1 MIGRPAHLEPQTVF
15 SSQDVAKLTGVTLRQ
30 LQWWDEQG
38 VVTPVQRSHRR
49 LYSRF
54 EVLQVSLIIGLRG
67 KGMSL
72 QKTRGVLKRLEE
84 RYGAE
89 YIPMHGR
96 GADVYLLTDGSNVYL
111 ENSPHDIV
119 NVMRDSYRPIV
130 ALCVSDLIRQ
140 LDAPAGRP
148 KPVRKESTS
157 AVAGRKRIEKA
168 S

>member
-1 MIGRPAHLEPQTVF
+1 
-15 SSQDVAKLTGVTLRQ
+15 
-30 LQWWDEQG
+30 
-38 VVTPVQRSHRR
+38 
-49 LYSRF
+49 
-54 EVLQVSLIIGLRG
+54 
-67 KGMSL
+67 MSL